1 MKLKDLWVRI
11 GNIEISSKDM
21 TKLSLEC
28 GKAVIE
34 YDEPNTPEGVSK
46 FFRLVCRPN
55 EVEFICPYEVSED
68 YRGITGSVTKTTF
81 CTKECPYDT

>member
-11 GNIEISSKDM
+11 GNIKVSSNDM
-21 TKLSLEC
+21 TKLSIEC

-34 YDEPNTPEGVSK
+34 YNDPNTPKGVSK
-46 FFRLVCRPN
+46 FSRLVCRPS
-55 EVEFICPYEVSED
+55 EVEFICPYEASEKHRD
-68 YRGITGSVTKTTF
+68 ITGNVTKTTF

>member
-11 GNIEISSKDM
+11 GNIEISSNYM
-21 TKLSLEC
+21 TKLSIEC

-34 YDEPNTPEGVSK
+34 YNEPNTPKGVSK
-46 FFRLVCRPN
+46 FSRLVCRPS
-55 EVEFICPYEVSED
+55 EVEFICPYEASEKHRD
-68 YRGITGSVTKTTF
+68 ITGSVTKTTF

>member
-11 GNIEISSKDM
+11 GNIKVSSNDM
-21 TKLSLEC
+21 TKLSIEC

-34 YDEPNTPEGVSK
+34 YNEPNTPKGVSK
-46 FFRLVCRPN
+46 FSRLVCRPS
-55 EVEFICPYEVSED
+55 EVEFICPYEASEKHRD
-68 YRGITGSVTKTTF
+68 ITGNVTKTTF

>member
-11 GNIEISSKDM
+11 GNIKVSSNDM
-21 TKLSLEC
+21 TKLSIEC

-34 YDEPNTPEGVSK
+34 YNEPNTPKGVSK
-46 FFRLVCRPN
+46 FSRLVCRPS
-55 EVEFICPYEVSED
+55 EVEFICPYEASEKHRD
-68 YRGITGSVTKTTF
+68 ITGSVTKTTF